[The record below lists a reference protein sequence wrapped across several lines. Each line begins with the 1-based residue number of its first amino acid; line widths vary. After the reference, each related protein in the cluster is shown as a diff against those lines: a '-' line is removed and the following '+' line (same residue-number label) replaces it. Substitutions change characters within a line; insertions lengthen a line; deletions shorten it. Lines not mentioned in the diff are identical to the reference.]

1 MLSKIQLLSLRNIY
15 QLFTNISDYS
25 TIWVNEIKESDEIN
39 LHIEK
44 LTIIMN
50 LISNISEK
58 IEGELDDIIIIV
70 EENLKEYIL
79 QKFSETNENKNHTDS
94 DDRI

>member
-70 EENLKEYIL
+70 EENLKEYII

-94 DDRI
+94 DERI

>member
-79 QKFSETNENKNHTDS
+79 QKFSETNENKIHTDS

>member
-70 EENLKEYIL
+70 EENLKEYIM

-94 DDRI
+94 DERI

>member
-1 MLSKIQLLSLRNIY
+1 MLSKIQLLSLKNIY

-79 QKFSETNENKNHTDS
+79 QKFSETNENKIHTDS